1 MDSFQNT
8 ESKNSRL
15 HWRDHFNFQVEKFS
29 EPAKAL
35 DFSNQKLMK
44 QVHEGI
50 VDAISIKRKCRV
62 LDVGCGLGDLEIE
75 LYRKYKTQSIEI
87 VCMDIAEK
95 VLKKCKERLEH
106 VVGEGYALEFVQT
119 DILNMAF
126 KNSQFDVVI
135 ASESLQYVNPYLAFE
150 EILRV
155 TKKGGTIVLSVP
167 NKLHPVIQKAEL
179 RNRGKYR
186 AIELDAFRD
195 RYLKKVSEI
204 YVRPLIFAE
213 VQNEKPYIDNEF
225 KDISLISETETK
237 IANRFI
243 IRVEV

>member
-8 ESKNSRL
+8 GSKDSRL

-50 VDAISIKRKCRV
+50 VDAINIKGKCRI
-62 LDVGCGLGDLEIE
+62 LDVGCGLGDVEIE
-75 LYRKYKTQSIEI
+75 LYRKYKTQPIEI

-95 VLKKCKERLEH
+95 VLKKCKERLEQ
-106 VVGEGYALEFVQT
+106 VIGKEYTIEFVQT

-126 KNSQFDVVI
+126 KNSQFDI
-135 ASESLQYVNPYLAFE
+135 TIGSESLQYVNPYLAFE

-155 TKKGGTIVLSVP
+155 TKKVVQ
-167 NKLHPVIQKAEL
+167 LHLVYQT
-179 RNRGKYR
+179 N
-186 AIELDAFRD
+186 FT
-195 RYLKKVSEI
+195 
-204 YVRPLIFAE
+204 
-213 VQNEKPYIDNEF
+213 Q
-225 KDISLISETETK
+225 
-237 IANRFI
+237 
-243 IRVEV
+243 